1 MRYHHFFYL
10 KVGPGMLIIERL
22 YELQL
27 ILLLGTF
34 FSTCWDFNSSY
45 WNFFPPSRNFYL
57 SRLYGESQAPAKTF
71 RLCECLGA
79 CCFIRLALIKEN
91 DVGFF
96 SAGSVSF

>member
-1 MRYHHFFYL
+1 MRPESLLKPSIKLTSTDALSSFFYL

-57 SRLYGESQAPAKTF
+57 SRLYGESQAPAKP
-71 RLCECLGA
+71 LSPL
-79 CCFIRLALIKEN
+79 
-91 DVGFF
+91 
-96 SAGSVSF
+96 

>member
-10 KVGPGMLIIERL
+10 KVGCRMLIIERL

-45 WNFFPPSRNFYL
+45 WNFFPPSWNFYL
-57 SRLYGESQAPAKTF
+57 SRLYGESQALTKPF

-79 CCFIRLALIKEN
+79 YCFARLALIK
-91 DVGFF
+91 
-96 SAGSVSF
+96 